1 MQAKHVLAVYARG
14 ILMAFQG
21 KEFTPEMKD
30 LVVNLKH
37 HYDQEKRSGKSVST
51 KNAAG
56 RVAVGLGIGEAT
68 VKRIMAARKKQGAHA
83 VHPAIAEEKERG
95 KPPYSLS
102 LNLQPVIREFIRHKN
117 LKGQKITAGEIL
129 DYLFQRHSVE
139 IPMSTFLD
147 SLDRFGFTYGTGK
160 RRTALKEQDYV
171 VLARRKYLR
180 KKTANRNDDG
190 SLKRPEVYLDETY
203 INKNHSC
210 QFTWYLEKDGPWV
223 NKPSGKGPRV
233 IVVHAIT
240 EKGWVENAQLIFDAN
255 RRTGDYHGQMNW
267 DNFSKWFQNQLLPN
281 IPDNSIIIL
290 DNAKYHN
297 VFAEGAFP
305 TSSTRKIALCDWLE
319 KNDIPWTDDM
329 LKPELY
335 ELCKKL
341 APAPEYKLD
350 QISESAGHSI
360 LRTPQYHPELQPI
373 ETCWGIVKNYIA
385 AHCDFTMKNFR
396 KQLPSAF
403 AKVTKNTCQTLVAKV
418 VKQEEKYWTED
429 YKLYQESE
437 SVGDL
442 DC

>member
-1 MQAKHVLAVYARG
+1 
-14 ILMAFQG
+14 MAFQG

-68 VKRIMAARKKQGAHA
+68 VKRIMAARKKQGTHA

-95 KPPYSLS
+95 KPPYRLS
-102 LNLQPVIREFIRHKN
+102 LNLQPVIREFIRQKN

-180 KKTANRNDDG
+180 KKIANRNDDG

-210 QFTWYLEKDGPWV
+210 QFTWYLEEDGPWV

-297 VFAEGAFP
+297 VFAESAFP

-335 ELCKKL
+335 ELCKRL

-350 QISESAGHSI
+350 QIAESAGHSI

-396 KQLPSAF
+396 KQLPPAF